1 MSAGGPKGPGN
12 KRPAP
17 FSLRLTFEE
26 RRKLEQQ
33 AAGMP
38 IAAYVKQQVF
48 GPGAVARSPRGKAPV
63 KDHQV
68 LAQLLAQLGAS
79 RMANNLNQLARAANR
94 GSLPVNE
101 ETERYL
107 QRACEDVAAMRWML
121 MKGLGMKPEDESRP
135 PETVTQQFTRASAK
149 PARSSSFMPRR
160 QP

>member
-1 MSAGGPKGPGN
+1 MSAPTPPRGP

-79 RMANNLNQLARAANR
+79 RMPQNLNQLARAANR

-107 QRACEDVAAMRWML
+107 VRACEDIAAMRWML
-121 MKGLGMKPEDESRP
+121 MKGLGMLIDDDQRP
-135 PETVTQQFTRASAK
+135 AETVTQQFTRASAR
-149 PARSSSFMPRR
+149 PSRNGVSAPRR
-160 QP
+160 EP